1 MRAILVG
8 AGGIGRAVLERLGD
22 HWNVTAIDIEADR
35 LAVLA
40 AERPIQSIHGD
51 GSSRVILERAGLT
64 EADAVIVALRDDD
77 IALEVCRLARAA
89 DVTRVVAMVVSA
101 SRVAEF
107 NHLGVTAVAPDRLAA
122 RQVELTLEPRRVASA
137 AFADGRAEAIEFR
150 LAPDSKLV
158 GRTLVELGL
167 HGWLVAAI
175 LRDGEV
181 IVPHGGTT
189 LAASDRVTVVGPA
202 TNHAA
207 MVRVFTESQARFPLA
222 YGRRLGVLLRN
233 GDDKVIAEAMAF
245 LRLTAADALVIIH
258 PRRSSLDAAA
268 DRQLDERLDVLRASG
283 PGVEFAEGAGE
294 QVSLSDLLRL
304 RESEQLGCLVVPQAR
319 GLRSAIALIG
329 KLARTGVPSL
339 LSAGATS
346 YERLVVPARDSQ
358 AGWAASWAALD
369 IAAHNALPV
378 EALGASTPR
387 FLVTD
392 DDEMAVRDAVTR
404 LRDEGSVR
412 AVEVSG
418 RVVRSNPVRLFRQVS
433 PSSLLVLSHGSK
445 TGSILRP
452 AFTAAVAAGLAG
464 SMLVVPTDPG
474 PRG

>member
-8 AGGIGRAVLERLGD
+8 AGGIGRAVLERLGQ
-22 HWNVTAIDIEADR
+22 HWDVTAIDIDADR
-35 LAVLA
+35 LAALA

-64 EADAVIVALRDDD
+64 EADGVIVALRDDD
-77 IALEVCRLARAA
+77 IAFEVCRLARAA
-89 DVTRVVAMVVSA
+89 EVPRVVAMVVSA

-107 NHLGVTAVAPDRLAA
+107 NRLGVTAVAPDRLAA

-150 LAPDSKLV
+150 LAPDSKLA

-167 HGWLVAAI
+167 RGWLVAAV
-175 LRDGEV
+175 LRDDEV
-181 IVPHGGTT
+181 IVPHGGTK
-189 LAASDRVTVVGPA
+189 LAAGDRVTVVGPA
-202 TNHAA
+202 ANHAA
-207 MVRVFTESQARFPLA
+207 MVRVFTESQARFPLS
-222 YGRRLGVLLRN
+222 YGRRLGVLLRS

-245 LRLTAADALVIIH
+245 FRLTAADALVVIH
-258 PRRSSLDAAA
+258 PRRSGLDAAA
-268 DRQLDERLDVLRASG
+268 GGQLDERLEELRASG

-294 QVSLSDLLRL
+294 QVSLSDLVQL
-304 RESEQLGCLVVPQAR
+304 REPQHLGCLVVPKPR
-319 GLRSAIALIG
+319 GLRSAVSVIG

-339 LSAGATS
+339 LSAGVTP
-346 YERLVVPARDSQ
+346 YERLVIPARDSEG
-358 AGWAASWAALD
+358 GWTAAWVALD
-369 IAAHNALPV
+369 LAAHNALPV

-392 DDEMAVRDAVTR
+392 DDETAVRDAVAR

-412 AVEVSG
+412 AVDVVG
-418 RVVRSNPVRLFRQVS
+418 RVVRSNPVRLFRQVP
-433 PSSLLVLSHGSK
+433 PSSLLVLSQGRA

-452 AFTAAVAAGLAG
+452 SFTAAVAAGLSG

-474 PRG
+474 RSR